1 MTINELDQILKRIDQ
16 KTLPPVHMWNPQFSG
31 DIDMRIAVDG
41 SWYYRGS
48 KISRQRMVNLFSTI
62 LCFEQ
67 GQYFLVTPVEKFR
80 INVDDA
86 VFIANRVDKIDAKQQ
101 VLVFTTNVDDEIV
114 AGADHRI
121 IVHTDQHN
129 AQPRPYLQV
138 RNGLTALIT
147 RSVFYELVE
156 WASPRVLE
164 GVAHLVIESQGQVF
178 SLGRL

>member
-1 MTINELDQILKRIDQ
+1 MTTNELEQILRRIGE
-16 KTLPPVHMWNPQFSG
+16 KNLPPVHLWNPQYSG
-31 DIDMRIAVDG
+31 DMDMRIAVDG

-62 LCFEQ
+62 LRFEQ
-67 GQYFLVTPVEKFR
+67 DQYFLVTPVEKFR
-80 INVDDA
+80 IKVDDA
-86 VFIANRVDKIDAKQQ
+86 VFIATRVDKINTQPQ
-101 VLVFTTNVDDEIV
+101 VLVFTTNVDEEII
-114 AGADHRI
+114 ADADHRV
-121 IVHTDQHN
+121 IVHTDPSN

-138 RNGLTALIT
+138 RDGLTALIT

-164 GVAHLVIESQGQVF
+164 GATHLAIESQGQVF